1 MIKIFRGVYES
12 DVVRQANQEIK
23 WQGSRGFTVQQITT
37 VMNANYFV
45 LTVLFKEQGENK
57 IGSSEA

>member
-1 MIKIFRGVYES
+1 MIKIFRGVYEN

-23 WQGSRGFTVQQITT
+23 WQESRGIAVQQITT

-45 LTVLFKEQGENK
+45 LTVLFKEQGEN
-57 IGSSEA
+57 